1 MMEND
6 NELRYVVAFN
16 DITDLNTLATLD
28 RLTKIANRFEFDKML
43 GHSISLSRR
52 YQRPLSILLLD
63 IDHFKLI
70 NDRFGHLIGDEV
82 LKAFS
87 TLLNKQIRDS
97 DVVARWGGEEFV
109 ILLPDTSLAS
119 AIKMAEALRQRIEVH
134 LFETVKNLTCSIGVA
149 EFNPVEEA
157 DDLLHRADEKLY
169 GAKNGGRNRIM
180 A

>member
-1 MMEND
+1 
-6 NELRYVVAFN
+6 
-16 DITDLNTLATLD
+16 
-28 RLTKIANRFEFDKML
+28 
-43 GHSISLSRR
+43 SRR
-52 YQRPLSILLLD
+52 YERPLSVLLLD

-87 TLLNKQIRDS
+87 ALLSKQIRDS

-109 ILLPDTSLAS
+109 ILLPDTSLSS
-119 AIKMAEALRQRIEVH
+119 AIKMAEALRQRIEVNV
-134 LFETVKNLTCSIGVA
+134 FETVKNLTCSIGVA

-157 DDLLHRADEKLY
+157 DDLLQRADEKLY